1 MKVGLKLCAEER
13 SATDL
18 VADAVRAEEAG
29 FDFAALS
36 DHFHPWIDEQ
46 GESPFAWA
54 VLGGIATVTDRIEVG
69 TGVTCPT
76 IRIHPAIVAQAAA
89 TVATMMPG
97 RSFLGVG
104 TGERL
109 NEHVTGEHWPR
120 PDVRRDMLREAV
132 AAIRALWSGELVT
145 SRGEH
150 CVVDGARLY
159 SVPDDPP
166 PVLVSASGSESVA
179 LAAEIGDGLI
189 GTAPDADL
197 LSTYRAEAGEGRVAY
212 AEITVCWNE
221 DPDEAMDTVLR
232 RWPNVALPGSLNA
245 ELALPKHFEDATK
258 LVRED
263 DLRPRVVV
271 GPELGDYIRSVD
283 AYGQAGYDG
292 VWFHQVGEDQEG
304 FAAFAE
310 KELLPALRAS

>member
-1 MKVGLKLCAEER
+1 MKFGLKLCAEER
-13 SATDL
+13 SATEL
-18 VADAVRAEEAG
+18 VDDAVRAEEAG

-46 GESPFAWA
+46 GESPFAWT
-54 VLGGIATVTDRIEVG
+54 VLGGIATATERIEVG

-97 RSFLGVG
+97 RSFIGLG
-104 TGERL
+104 TGENL
-109 NEHVTGEHWPR
+109 NEHVTGERWPR

-132 AAIRALWSGELVT
+132 AAMRALWSGEMVT
-145 SRGEH
+145 MRGEH
-150 CVVDGARLY
+150 YVVESARLY
-159 SVPDDPP
+159 SVPEDPP
-166 PVLVSASGSESVA
+166 PVLVSASGSESVS

-197 LSTYRAEAGEGRVAY
+197 LSTYRAEGGGGRIAY
-212 AEITVCWNE
+212 GEITVCWNE
-221 DPDEAMDTVLR
+221 DPDEAMDTVMR
-232 RWPNVALPGSLNA
+232 CWPNLALAGSLNT
-245 ELALPKHFEDATK
+245 ELALPKHFEDATR

-263 DLRPRVVV
+263 DLRPSVVL
-271 GPELGDYIRSVD
+271 GPELGDYLGSVEAFD
-283 AYGQAGYDG
+283 RAGYDG

-304 FAAFAE
+304 FTAFAE
-310 KELLPALRAS
+310 RELLPALRAS